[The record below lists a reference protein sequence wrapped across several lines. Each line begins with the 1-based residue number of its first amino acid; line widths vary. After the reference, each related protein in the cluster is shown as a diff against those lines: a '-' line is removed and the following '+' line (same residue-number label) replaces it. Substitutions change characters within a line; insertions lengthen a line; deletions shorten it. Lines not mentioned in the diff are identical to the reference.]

1 MVNEV
6 DSDVSDFNGASRWSE
21 MWLPIFFS
29 LEVVVMAVSFGL
41 NLCLLR
47 AVAKNGQQ
55 KETPVYLFILW
66 LFFTKLVEDA
76 VIVGQFIK
84 YEAPKYNHTTAMCQF
99 ETFVVLGN
107 RQVTYEF
114 ILSAPMCLAWF
125 FSCYSQN

>member
-107 RQVTYEF
+107 RQVANKS
-114 ILSAPMCLAWF
+114 ILSAPGR
-125 FSCYSQN
+125 

>member
-1 MVNEV
+1 MGDV
-6 DSDVSDFNGASRWSE
+6 DSDVSDFNPSRWSE
-21 MWLPIFFS
+21 MWLPVFFS
-29 LEVVVMAVSFGL
+29 LEVVVMVVSFGL

-47 AVAKNGQQ
+47 AVAQNNQQ

-84 YEAPKYNHTTAMCQF
+84 YEAPEFNHTTAMCQF

-107 RQVTYEF
+107 RHEF
-114 ILSAPMCLAWF
+114 VISFYLHSTN
-125 FSCYSQN
+125 S

>member
-1 MVNEV
+1 MGDV
-6 DSDVSDFNGASRWSE
+6 DSDVSDFNPSRWSE
-21 MWLPIFFS
+21 MWLPVFFS
-29 LEVVVMAVSFGL
+29 LEVIVMVVSFGL

-47 AVAKNGQQ
+47 AVAQKANQQ

-84 YEAPKYNHTTAMCQF
+84 YEAPEFNHTTAMCQF

-107 RQVTYEF
+107 RQGFVIIS
-114 ILSAPMCLAWF
+114 ILNL
-125 FSCYSQN
+125 YSTNGQVA